1 LKKLKPDFLK
11 ISQIK
16 SLKLDKKTKYYQ
28 IFLIIEISDDS
39 STQNDK

>member
-1 LKKLKPDFLK
+1 MLKPDFSK

-16 SLKLDKKTKYYQ
+16 SLKSDKKTKYYQ
-28 IFLIIEISDDS
+28 IFFIIETSDEN